1 MVVATEMEGYHEPAP
16 AVAVVSASMTAG
28 GNFEI
33 TERTVIL

>member
-1 MVVATEMEGYHEPAP
+1 MVVATEMEVTADSAPAP
-16 AVAVVSASMTAG
+16 AVVAASMTAG